1 MELTFLI
8 FLAFSHQLASALLGQ
23 PPEKISPKNDDRS
36 KGICD
41 GRVLQHSFSQHSR
54 PEPKNNFPTVGRSHF
69 HYLKVFFSENIIL
82 A

>member
-1 MELTFLI
+1 MELPFLI

-23 PPEKISPKNDDRS
+23 PPEKISPKNEERS

-69 HYLKVFFSENIIL
+69 HYLKGFFSLKISF
-82 A
+82 